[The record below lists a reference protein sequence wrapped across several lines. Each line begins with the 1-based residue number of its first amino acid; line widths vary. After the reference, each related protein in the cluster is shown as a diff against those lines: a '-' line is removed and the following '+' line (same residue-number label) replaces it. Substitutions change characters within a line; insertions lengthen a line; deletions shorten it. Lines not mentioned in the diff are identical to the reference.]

1 MSGERGSRF
10 LAVAGHDV
18 QHALRQ
24 MLLAGGCEPQNAKRG
39 VLGGLQHQRVAGAK
53 GGRDLERREDDGR
66 IPGYDGANHPDRFP
80 PRVAE
85 HMFAQRNRLA
95 LEFAGKA
102 TEIAQNIRR
111 AFGLGPGLRADRIA
125 SLLGDDPGEFLHL
138 RLDRIRNLLQHTA
151 ALSRNNAAPAC
162 EGLARSLHG
171 PADVVGTAARNAG
184 NDLAVPRRFNRYF
197 IAGGAVDPASVSRA
211 EQRQ

>member
-1 MSGERGSRF
+1 CRTSPRR
-10 LAVAGHDV
+10 
-18 QHALRQ
+18 R
-24 MLLAGGCEPQNAKRG
+24 LLSEGCEPQNATRG
-39 VLGGLQHQRVAGAK
+39 VLGGLQHQCVAGTK
-53 GGRDLERREDDGR
+53 GGRDLERREDDR
-66 IPGYDGANHPDRFP
+66 RLPRYDGANRPDRFP

-111 AFGLGPGLRADRIA
+111 ALGLGPGLRADRIA

-162 EGLARSLHG
+162 EGLARSLRG

-184 NDLAVPRRFNRYF
+184 NDLAVPRRVNPYF
-197 IAGGAVDPASVSRA
+197 ISAGDSYPPS
-211 EQRQ
+211 